1 MLSHYEM
8 IGRIAA
14 AAMLGGVIGLERD
27 IHKRH
32 VGLRTHLLVSMAAGT
47 FMVISAHFVYF
58 QGYGEHPPVE
68 VDASRIAASV
78 VSGIGFLAGGSI
90 LKSGLTIQGITTAAG
105 LWLVTAIGLAAGA
118 GMYEEAVAVTA
129 MGLAALTIFRRFEDK
144 NDRLVHRHVFLEF
157 NGIPNATANLM
168 EGMAKI
174 GATVANFNYERKLAD
189 QSLTVEFDVRYPSSL
204 GSEGFIRHLEG
215 QEGLRKVQVSG
226 MGAKG

>member
-8 IGRIAA
+8 IGRIATA
-14 AAMLGGVIGLERD
+14 AVLGGVIGLERD

-32 VGLRTHLLVSMAAGT
+32 VGLRTHLLVAMAAGT
-47 FMVISAHFVYF
+47 FMVISAHFIYF

-129 MGLAALTIFRRFEDK
+129 MGLAALTIMRRLEDK

-157 NGIPNATANLM
+157 YGIPNATANLM

-174 GATVANFNYERKLAD
+174 GASVTN
-189 QSLTVEFDVRYPSSL
+189 
-204 GSEGFIRHLEG
+204 
-215 QEGLRKVQVSG
+215 
-226 MGAKG
+226 